1 VSIPAGRA
9 VTPGLAALGRP
20 AELLRLLDAALA
32 DLTPEDLPAMI
43 GELEG
48 LKARLLLRIIARQEA
63 APAKPEADRFIS
75 IEEVSAALRRS
86 KAWVYDNWKA
96 LPFASQK
103 TAGGRIWFS
112 EAGLEEY
119 VRSGG
124 RPTAGAETP

>member
-1 VSIPAGRA
+1 M
-9 VTPGLAALGRP
+9 TLTLAAPDRP

-32 DLTPEDLPAMI
+32 DLPAEDLPAWI
-43 GELEG
+43 GGLEG
-48 LKARLLLRIIARQEA
+48 LKVRLLLRIIARQEA

-86 KAWVYDNWKA
+86 KAWVYDNWPS

-112 EAGLEEY
+112 EAGLAEY
-119 VRSGG
+119 VRSIGG
-124 RPTAGAETP
+124 RLPGRRTLDTRC